1 MEKGNRKLRRGQIVN
16 MNICYQMYSL
26 DYFFTSTRRLGL
38 DHIELWGAP
47 PHLDQRF
54 VTNGELFQ
62 LKRRVRGEGLQIVC
76 YTPFQNGRVVNLA
89 DRNRS
94 FREFSIGWLRRSIE
108 IASCLEV
115 DKMLVTAGRGL
126 LDEPTAEA
134 FERAADSL
142 GCLAKTAG
150 RYGITLL
157 LEPLREDESNLVCS
171 LKDAARMLRRV
182 SAPALKVM
190 ADTSP
195 MYAEGECFTGYKQ
208 ALQEDFSHIHLVDGD
223 PDGHLALGDGKL
235 PLKKYLEEL
244 IELGYNGYITLELIA
259 DAYFRDPEAPLRR
272 SLRFLS
278 PYLEED

>member
-1 MEKGNRKLRRGQIVN
+1 MGKENGRLGRGQIAN

-26 DYFFTSTRRLGL
+26 DYFFTSTKRLGL
-38 DHIELWGAP
+38 SSIELWGAP

-54 VTNGELFQ
+54 ISNGELYR
-62 LKRRVRGEGLQIVC
+62 LKRRVRGEGLRIVC
-76 YTPFQNGRVVNLA
+76 YTPFQNGRVINLA
-89 DRNRS
+89 DRDKS
-94 FREFSIGWLRRSIE
+94 FREFSIGWLRRSLE
-108 IASCLEV
+108 IASCLET

-126 LDEPTAEA
+126 LDEPASEA

-142 GCLAKTAG
+142 GRLAKTAG

-171 LKDAARMLRRV
+171 LGEAAHMLRRV
-182 SAPALKVM
+182 SDPALKAM

-195 MYAEGECFTGYKQ
+195 MYAQGENFTGYKRT
-208 ALQEDFSHIHLVDGD
+208 LRDDFAHVHLVDGD
-223 PDGHLALGDGKL
+223 PDGHLALGDGNL

-244 IELGYNGYITLELIA
+244 IELGYNGTMTLELIA